1 MLNLCICVSVW
12 FFLLLNAAGA
22 WAADGCQPTVAPYAK
37 RSQVPKAA
45 FAQRIKLACGER
57 AVGNTTASV
66 QWTQLRLYLLETGKA
81 PVLLPQTGAGFS
93 SQLNAQNLGTVGVTY
108 TNSGATAM
116 AGVRLVAFVD
126 LDIDRVANG
135 FANEY
140 GAFISLAT
148 PPGAPAGAI
157 AANAWEIDEPGFLF
171 GNILTNAAAG
181 TLDNFNAIP
190 NGAPDD
196 VSFALQFPVGDLAP
210 GQLFSAQIRVEAGNI
225 GGLQQVDR
233 TTNTTVY
240 MNGFAAKAAV
250 LPPAPPAPP
259 AHHAPGT
266 PEIPS
271 PSSLPLLLI
280 GLGATYAFRRQLFG
294 KG

>member
-1 MLNLCICVSVW
+1 
-12 FFLLLNAAGA
+12 
-22 WAADGCQPTVAPYAK
+22 
-37 RSQVPKAA
+37 VPKAA
-45 FAQRIKLACGER
+45 FAQRNKMACSER

-116 AGVRLVAFVD
+116 AGVRLLAFVD
-126 LDIDRVANG
+126 LDIDRLTNG

-157 AANAWEIDEPGFLF
+157 GATAWEIDEPGFLF

-190 NGAPDD
+190 SGAPDD

-210 GQLFSAQIRVEAGNI
+210 GQLFSAQSRVDAGNI

-240 MNGFAAKAAV
+240 LNGFAAKAAV
-250 LPPAPPAPP
+250 LPPAPPPP
-259 AHHAPGT
+259 VT

-280 GLGATYAFRRQLFG
+280 GLGATYAFRRHLFG

>member
-1 MLNLCICVSVW
+1 MSTFRFTFQALV
-12 FFLLLNAAGA
+12 FLLAGPA
-22 WAADGCQPTVAPYAK
+22 VFGATDGCLNGVAPFAK

-45 FAQRIKLACGER
+45 FAQRNKTACSQR
-57 AVGNTTASV
+57 AVGNTTAAV
-66 QWTQLRLYLLETGKA
+66 QWTQLRFYLLATGRA

-93 SQLNAQNLGTVGVTY
+93 SQLNAQNLGAVGITY
-108 TNSGATAM
+108 TNSGTTPM
-116 AGVRLVAFVD
+116 TGVRLIAFAD
-126 LDIDRVANG
+126 LDIDRLTNG

-140 GAFISLAT
+140 GAFVSLAT

-181 TLDNFNAIP
+181 ILDNFNAIP

-210 GQLFSAQIRVEAGNI
+210 GQLFSAQIRLDAGNI

-240 MNGFAAKAAV
+240 LNGFAAKAAV
-250 LPPAPPAPP
+250 LPPAPPPP
-259 AHHAPGT
+259 VT
-266 PEIPS
+266 PEIPT

-280 GLGATYAFRRQLFG
+280 GLGVTYSFRRQLFG
-294 KG
+294 RK